1 MFRVTVEDTYCHD
14 ITKDY
19 NNDVG
24 IREKAEG
31 RKQKVEIYP
40 NPAFSTVT
48 IEANN
53 FSKVEI
59 YNVFGQL
66 LQTAKTQV
74 VDVSTFNAG
83 VYFF

>member
-1 MFRVTVEDTYCHD
+1 MC
-14 ITKDY
+14 I
-19 NNDVG
+19 G
-24 IREKAEG
+24 LQKAE
-31 RKQKVEIYP
+31 RRTQKVEIYP

-66 LQTAKTQV
+66 LQTAKTRV

-83 VYFF
+83 VYFFKIFDIEWNNVSKRVVVVR